1 MDWERMHKPEN
12 LELHY
17 RRNGSYPT
25 HFALFGEEHG
35 YFCKYRPPPALIL
48 WGRYDVYFDVVKAQ
62 GYGRVLPQAVIH
74 SQKVGTR
81 PWRPIL
87 RKCCT

>member
-1 MDWERMHKPEN
+1 MDWERMHRPEY

-35 YFCKYRPPPALIL
+35 YFCKYRPPLPL
-48 WGRYDVYFDVVKAQ
+48 Y
-62 GYGRVLPQAVIH
+62 YGA
-74 SQKVGTR
+74 GTTFTLM
-81 PWRPIL
+81 W
-87 RKCCT
+87 